1 MLQEFK
7 GNNLNHEGP
16 IPQIIHQGNDLNGN
30 ESYPHFKDG
39 EKHVL
44 TN

>member
-16 IPQIIHQGNDLNGN
+16 IPQIIHQRNDLNGN